1 MAGSAGSRSRT
12 GDGDAPGWRTGG
24 AAGGA
29 ASGLLVTALLVGAG
43 FVAGA
48 VWRDQG
54 GVLPGSSP
62 PATAP
67 PVVPR
72 GDLAADER
80 ATIELFER
88 ASPSAA
94 YITSV
99 ARRASWLRLDVQQI
113 PRGSGSGFLWD
124 DRGHVVTNFH
134 VIRGANAALAT
145 LADRSTWEAEIVGA
159 APEKDLAVLRI
170 QAPRQ
175 RLRPIELGTSADLR
189 VGQKVYAIGNPFG
202 LDQTLT
208 TGVISA
214 LGREIESL
222 AQIAIRDVIQTDAAI
237 NPGNSGGPLLD
248 SAGRLIGVNTAILSP
263 SGSYAGIGFAIP
275 VDTVNWVVPE
285 LIVHGRIE
293 RPTLGVELASPQLMA
308 RLGLDGA
315 LILGLTRGGGAER
328 AGLQATYRDRRGGV
342 VLGDAV
348 VAIDGEAVASRQD
361 VVLLLER
368 YRGGDRV
375 RVTVERDGRRRDVE
389 VVLGPPGR

>member
-248 SAGRLIGVNTAILSP
+248 SAGRLIGVNTAIFSP
-263 SGSYAGIGFAIP
+263 SGAFAGIGFAIP
-275 VDTVNWVVPE
+275 ADTVRWVVPE
-285 LIVHGRIE
+285 LIARGRIE
-293 RPTLGVELASPQLMA
+293 RPRLGVELVSA
-308 RLGLDGA
+308 RAVRNLDLEGA
-315 LILGLTRGGGAER
+315 LVVRVEPGSGAAR
-328 AGLQATYRDRRGGV
+328 AGLRGTRQDEFGRLL
-342 VLGDAV
+342 LGDV
-348 VAIDGEAVASRQD
+348 IVEVEGVAIGSSDD
-361 VVLLLER
+361 LVLALER
-368 YRGGDRV
+368 RRPGEV
-375 RVTVERDGRRRDVE
+375 VEVTVLRDGRRQPVRVE
-389 VVLGPPGR
+389 LGPPS